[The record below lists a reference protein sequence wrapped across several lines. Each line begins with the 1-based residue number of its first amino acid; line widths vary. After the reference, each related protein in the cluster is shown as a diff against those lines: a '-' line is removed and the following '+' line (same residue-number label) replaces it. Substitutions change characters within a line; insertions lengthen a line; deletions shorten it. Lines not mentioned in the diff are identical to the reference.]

1 MYLYIYRVCNYCVN
15 NVYGLI
21 LIVDYSYKINSLR
34 NNYKFN
40 GNEIFNINSLKDIII
55 LCKSIISSYFCRY
68 K

>member
-1 MYLYIYRVCNYCVN
+1 M
-15 NVYGLI
+15 YGLI

-55 LCKSIISSYFCRY
+55 LCKSIISSYFC
-68 K
+68 

>member
-15 NVYGLI
+15 NMYGLI

-55 LCKSIISSYFCRY
+55 LCKSIISSYFC
-68 K
+68 